1 MGILKVRIAQALLA
15 MLVQACR
22 SSRRA
27 QNKSRCC
34 LLRAAIYRPFSD
46 VTPSHKRTMM
56 PAREPDPEPVFQM
69 PLEAEKVEVVP
80 AGVIVIDSGIAR
92 GVEKSALGE
101 SAALNSRRKPMNKTM
116 RKKRRRPYSFT
127 FDRLGKTS
135 RSPEL
140 AAPLDTVCGHVKVQT
155 NAAVVDMLSTTNEAH
170 TVA

>member
-1 MGILKVRIAQALLA
+1 MWPFAGATRSAHCSIPPCPPRRYLSALQRRYAQP
-15 MLVQACR
+15 QAHDDAR
-22 SSRRA
+22 PRA
-27 QNKSRCC
+27 
-34 LLRAAIYRPFSD
+34 
-46 VTPSHKRTMM
+46 
-56 PAREPDPEPVFQM
+56 DPEPVFQM
-69 PLEAEKVEVVP
+69 PFEAEKVEVVP

-116 RKKRRRPYSFT
+116 RKKRWRPYSFT